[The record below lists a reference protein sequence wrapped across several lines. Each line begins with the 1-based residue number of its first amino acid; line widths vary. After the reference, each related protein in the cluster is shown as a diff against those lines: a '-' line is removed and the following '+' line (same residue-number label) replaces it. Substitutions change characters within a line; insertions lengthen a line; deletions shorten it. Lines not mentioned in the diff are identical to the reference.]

1 MVDQS
6 PIHLYNILKL
16 LTMSTLIRQYWKNGR
31 GFVLGLAVGVSG
43 SAAFV
48 FQKKY
53 LMGPPPSHKALRY
66 GSPET
71 SKLRYFTN
79 FVCEVDY
86 SSKNPIWVA
95 EHIPCQ
101 NIESKASR
109 KGVHYKEDE
118 NIDERFRA
126 LLSQY
131 RGSGYDRGHM
141 SPAANNK
148 SDAIAMKESFY
159 LSNCC
164 PQVGKGFN
172 QDYWARFERFILE
185 MRPQCE
191 NIYVVTGPLYLPKKT
206 SEKEEGVR
214 PLGASWHVEY
224 GLLESPT
231 GNLLAI
237 PTHFYKVILAELK
250 NDSLGGQSRHALGA
264 FVMPNAQ
271 IHPKTPLE
279 SFSVPVAQ
287 LEQAAGIKFFP
298 KFFDDINRSDKT
310 PLLEGRVRPDEE
322 KKYLHICDVTQ
333 GCAIPKEDFWKK

>member
-1 MVDQS
+1 MS
-6 PIHLYNILKL
+6 SL
-16 LTMSTLIRQYWKNGR
+16 LRQYWKNGR
-31 GFVLGLAVGVSG
+31 GFVLGLAVGVGG
-43 SAAFV
+43 SAAV
-48 FQKKY
+48 VYQKKY
-53 LMGPPPSHKALRY
+53 LMGPPPPHKALRY

-71 SKLRYFTN
+71 SKVRYFTN
-79 FVCEVDY
+79 FVCEVEY
-86 SSKNPIWVA
+86 SSKNPMWVA
-95 EHIPCQ
+95 EHIPCDKV
-101 NIESKASR
+101 ESKASR

-118 NIDERFRA
+118 GIDERFRA

-148 SDAIAMKESFY
+148 SDAIAMKESFS

-185 MRPQCE
+185 MRPKCE

-206 SEKEEGVR
+206 SEKEDV
-214 PLGASWHVEY
+214 ASWHVEY
-224 GLLESPT
+224 GMLESPT

-250 NDSLGGQSRHALGA
+250 NQSPGEQKRHAVGA

-279 SFSVPVAQ
+279 SFSVPVRQ

-298 KFFDDINRSDKT
+298 QFFDTVKDNT
-310 PLLEGRVRPDEE
+310 PLLEGHVGGDEE
-322 KKYLHICDVTQ
+322 KPQYLHVCNVTQ
-333 GCAIPKEDFWKK
+333 GCTLPREDFWKTS